1 MEVVISYAI
10 HTQCVK
16 KILNSWATQS
26 RIVPTDWKV
35 LETAI
40 LKVGPLLQKWTCW
53 QEVDSRIEKWNRA
66 RGTNI
71 SKDKFLGEGQ

>member
-1 MEVVISYAI
+1 MKVVISYVI
-10 HTQCVK
+10 HTPCVK
-16 KILNSWATQS
+16 QILNSWATQS

-40 LKVGPLLQKWTCW
+40 LKVGPLLKRWTCW
-53 QEVDSRIEKWNRA
+53 QEVASVIEKWNRV

>member
-10 HTQCVK
+10 HTPCVK
-16 KILNSWATQS
+16 QILNSRATQS

-40 LKVGPLLQKWTCW
+40 LKVGPLFQ
-53 QEVDSRIEKWNRA
+53 R
-66 RGTNI
+66 
-71 SKDKFLGEGQ
+71 

>member
-10 HTQCVK
+10 HTPCVK
-16 KILNSWATQS
+16 QILNSWATQS

-40 LKVGPLLQKWTCW
+40 LKVDPLLQ
-53 QEVDSRIEKWNRA
+53 R
-66 RGTNI
+66 
-71 SKDKFLGEGQ
+71 